1 MSCCYNKNIVNHS
14 ISDFSCLYNGIC
26 TLWCLLVLAAHSQ
39 EHHPLLLRRSKS
51 TDMFSGV
58 YCYAVLRSKV
68 VFFMQG
74 SSKISW
80 RFFKQL
86 QKVISESFLN
96 NFYLKKLNHPSNCMP
111 EFKLKANVSTTDKAW
126 ILHKINTSTD
136 NVLQHK
142 NKPIYSPSTPLRPV
156 SWQNYLPAR
165 KELKSSVLFLQ
176 LSSRKPISEVPYW
189 AYLGCV
195 LSHFSGPPE
204 PFQLSVTDLHVDWT
218 LLFQSVLLPLTYE
231 GTVLV
236 SLCNPRGL
244 QQMLLEALKRW
255 EHFKLWCNSI
265 HTRSEYSN
273 TTFPTFNSSFQT
285 GSIFSSSL

>member
-1 MSCCYNKNIVNHS
+1 MVFAHYGVC
-14 ISDFSCLYNGIC
+14 
-26 TLWCLLVLAAHSQ
+26 WCLLVLAAHSQ

-111 EFKLKANVSTTDKAW
+111 EFKLKANVSKTDKAW

-142 NKPIYSPSTPLRPV
+142 NKPIYSPSTPLRSV

-165 KELKSSVLFLQ
+165 KELKSCVIFAVVLKKAYQWSALLSLPGLCFITFLRA
-176 LSSRKPISEVPYW
+176 SRAIS
-189 AYLGCV
+189 
-195 LSHFSGPPE
+195 
-204 PFQLSVTDLHVDWT
+204 T
-218 LLFQSVLLPLTYE
+218 LR
-231 GTVLV
+231 
-236 SLCNPRGL
+236 N
-244 QQMLLEALKRW
+244 
-255 EHFKLWCNSI
+255 
-265 HTRSEYSN
+265 RSPCWLDS
-273 TTFPTFNSSFQT
+273 TFPVCVIAINVWRYCACEPM
-285 GSIFSSSL
+285 

>member
-1 MSCCYNKNIVNHS
+1 
-14 ISDFSCLYNGIC
+14 
-26 TLWCLLVLAAHSQ
+26 
-39 EHHPLLLRRSKS
+39 
-51 TDMFSGV
+51 
-58 YCYAVLRSKV
+58 
-68 VFFMQG
+68 
-74 SSKISW
+74 
-80 RFFKQL
+80 
-86 QKVISESFLN
+86 
-96 NFYLKKLNHPSNCMP
+96 MP
-111 EFKLKANVSTTDKAW
+111 EFKLKANVSKTDKAW

-142 NKPIYSPSTPLRPV
+142 NKPIYSPSTPLRSV

-204 PFQLSVTDLHVDWT
+204 PFQLSVTDLRVDWT

-265 HTRSEYSN
+265 HTRSECSN